1 MRSDRHAGLSPGRL
15 SSNAMPRTRQDPEL
29 ARIIGTRVR
38 ELRVASG
45 ITQEQLAWDCDLDRA
60 YIGHIEAGRRLP
72 SLPVLVLIA
81 KRLDGDLLDI
91 VAAAVSPERR
101 ALVYHDPK
109 DDPLPGQQPGLQGR
123 R

>member
-1 MRSDRHAGLSPGRL
+1 
-15 SSNAMPRTRQDPEL
+15 MPRTRQDPEL
-29 ARIIGTRVR
+29 ARIIGTRVQ
-38 ELRVASG
+38 ELRVATG

-81 KRLDGDLLDI
+81 KRLGVDLLDI

-101 ALVYHDPK
+101 ALVYRSHAQ
-109 DDPLPGQQPGLQGR
+109 DDRGPQL
-123 R
+123 